1 MSDILAG
8 LSELSWNGL
17 KVACDVGAFDVEHR
31 QAVRAYAYV
40 DGEGHDNTGRSAIP
54 IPATLFFLDTVQADA
69 MEQWN
74 RWLPEL
80 LDGAA
85 GDLVHPL
92 LGPIRARVLRWRAN
106 VSAQVRSG
114 WAVDVTWVETIDD
127 PTKSTIFALVD
138 ATFEAT
144 AEAAQEAADVYQISY
159 PRGVSVA
166 TVTSTG
172 EIPEQFTDA
181 SEPTLLSELSAL
193 QNKLAVFQG
202 DVFSGSI
209 QAAGLAAQVAGKVAT
224 MVDQAEALTDPG
236 AWVAVELLQRVWLQL
251 HDIAQSAA
259 RLSPRP
265 IAKRTIKR
273 DTALDA
279 FAASVKNTID
289 DMAQLNPWALRF
301 VKVPAGNTLTYF
313 KDAA

>member
-1 MSDILAG
+1 MSDVLAG
-8 LSELSWNGL
+8 LPELSWRGL

-31 QAVRAYAYV
+31 QAARAYAYV
-40 DGEGHDNTGRSAIP
+40 DGEGHDNTGRGAIP

-85 GDLVHPL
+85 GNLVHPL

-106 VSAQVRSG
+106 VTALVRSG
-114 WAVDVTWVETIDD
+114 WAVDVTWLETIDD

-138 ATFEAT
+138 ATLQAT
-144 AEAAQEAADVYQISY
+144 AEAAEEAADAYEISY
-159 PRGVSVA
+159 PTGVA
-166 TVTSTG
+166 TASGTRTG
-172 EIPEQFTDA
+172 ELPEQLTGATTTTLTGAIAALHGELFAA
-181 SEPTLLSELSAL
+181 SLG
-193 QNKLAVFQG
+193 V
-202 DVFSGSI
+202 
-209 QAAGLAAQVAGKVAT
+209 AGFAAQVAGKVAT

-236 AWVAVELLQRVWLQL
+236 AWVAVDLLQRVWLQL
-251 HDIAQSAA
+251 HDIAESAA

-265 IAKRTIKR
+265 VAKRTIER

-289 DMAQLNPWALRF
+289 DMAGLNPWALRF
-301 VKVPAGNTLTYF
+301 VKVPAGNTLSYYT
-313 KDAA
+313 DAA